1 MKVRALDTY
10 KRLKLQESTLKR
22 IPNPGEEFIVDDKRA
37 KMLLGD
43 NIFKQAFV
51 EEVKEEVAE
60 LPKPKIE
67 KAIKKNGKKC

>member
-22 IPNPGEEFIVDDKRA
+22 IPNPGEEFIVDEARA
-37 KMLLGD
+37 KILLGD
-43 NIFKQAFV
+43 NLFKQAFV

-60 LPKPKIE
+60 LPKPKVE
-67 KAIKKNGKKC
+67 KAIKKNGKKH

>member
-37 KMLLGD
+37 KILLGD
-43 NIFKQAFV
+43 NLFKQVFV

-60 LPKPKIE
+60 LPKPKVE
-67 KAIKKNGKKC
+67 KAIKKNGKKH

>member
-37 KMLLGD
+37 KILLGD
-43 NIFKQAFV
+43 NLFKQVFV

-60 LPKPKIE
+60 LPKPKVE

>member
-67 KAIKKNGKKC
+67 KAIKKNGKKH

>member
-10 KRLKLQESTLKR
+10 KRFKLQESSLKR

-67 KAIKKNGKKC
+67 KAIKKNGKKH

>member
-37 KMLLGD
+37 KILLGD
-43 NIFKQAFV
+43 NLFKQVFA

-60 LPKPKIE
+60 LPKPKVE
-67 KAIKKNGKKC
+67 KAIKKNGKKH